1 MRCRPLVNYKTINS
15 CHKDNQ
21 LPCRERPASIYRTF
35 QEILNP
41 CLDNHESILNL
52 LQKYW
57 ENFPSPDFP
66 FVPWC
71 SKGCRNDFLMSSLV
85 PIAPLLSGTAI
96 IHSGSVAFAVKLQ
109 LMVL

>member
-71 SKGCRNDFLMSSLV
+71 SKGCRNHFRFSPPLV
-85 PIAPLLSGTAI
+85 CMLCRRNKRLA
-96 IHSGSVAFAVKLQ
+96 
-109 LMVL
+109 MVLGGKTMIS